1 MLVKL
6 GPFKRQHCHQ
16 SEEDVRSLPSTHNY
30 DWIGN
35 CCCVVV
41 AVAVDLIV
49 NDWKKFPRSAN

>member
-41 AVAVDLIV
+41 DLIV